1 MPLTAFVRRWPVS
14 FPLSKAAEIAVNPTA
29 GPECPLAFHLPR
41 FYVTFDAVFPNC
53 RTVIKLARYRHVGFD
68 PPLTPNLAL
77 GHRVRT
83 GRAVTHHATLRDMS
97 PILANQRP
105 PQGGTA
111 EPILGSHMVAVL
123 QRQATVLGDKVAFR
137 FISGAGREDVE
148 LSYCGLRDRAMAIA
162 AELQSRVDPG
172 ARVLLAFPSGLDFV
186 EAFFGCL
193 FAGVVAVPISQP
205 GRRRPITA
213 VQSICAAAKPALVL
227 GSADREEAGATTAA
241 ELSQRLGLTWLAS
254 DRIPT
259 QRLGDWCEP
268 QVSGEDTAFLQ
279 FTSGS
284 TSDPKGVVLSHQNV
298 LSNAGLIQQAFGTS
312 DDSSAVFW
320 LPLHH
325 DMGLI
330 GGVVQPMYC
339 GGTST
344 LLAPAAFLQ
353 RPALWL
359 ETISR
364 LRATISGGPDFAY
377 GLCTKKITQAE
388 RDGLDLSSWKV
399 AFTGAERI
407 RPQTLQ
413 RFSAGFAA
421 CGFRPESVF
430 PCYGL
435 AEATLM
441 ATGGPCGVV
450 PTVVHL
456 DPGGL
461 AEHVVKEVPRDAK
474 GAVSFVGCGNALAG
488 QRVVIVDPQLCRP
501 CPDGRVGEIWV
512 QGKSVSSGYYENP
525 EATARV
531 FGARLAEGNEG
542 EFLRTGDLGFS
553 RDGQI
558 FVTGRLKDLII
569 VRGRNY
575 YPEDIEYVVER
586 ADANFRAG
594 HCAAF
599 SVEVEQEE
607 RLVVVQE
614 VDPRSRGLDGPAAC
628 QAVRQAIAA
637 NFEVEI
643 HSIVLTKAGMVPKTT
658 SGKRRRAACR
668 EFYLRDQLETQARW
682 TAEVRNEVPSP
693 TANGHP
699 QLAHQPT
706 AKEIERWLLK
716 RIAER
721 LGLTGSQ
728 IDVDKPFLE
737 MGMGSLDAVEVA
749 ADLQD
754 WLGHHLSPTAIY
766 NYPSISC
773 LANWL
778 AKPAGKPTASE
789 QQPAVSSAI
798 SLMNP
803 DVDPDSLLREVQG
816 LSEEDMNAFIMA
828 SMTQQPREA

>member
-1 MPLTAFVRRWPVS
+1 M
-14 FPLSKAAEIAVNPTA
+14 
-29 GPECPLAFHLPR
+29 
-41 FYVTFDAVFPNC
+41 
-53 RTVIKLARYRHVGFD
+53 
-68 PPLTPNLAL
+68 
-77 GHRVRT
+77 
-83 GRAVTHHATLRDMS
+83 RDMS
-97 PILANQRP
+97 PIRANQRP
-105 PQGGTA
+105 PQGGA
-111 EPILGSHMVAVL
+111 SEPVVGSHMVSVL

-137 FISGAGREDVE
+137 FVSGAGRADVE

-162 AELQSRVDPG
+162 AELQSRVAPG
-172 ARVLLAFPSGLDFV
+172 SRVLLAFPSGLDFV

-213 VQSICAAAKPALVL
+213 VQSICDTARPALVL

-241 ELSQRLGLTWLAS
+241 ELAQRLGLNWLAS

-259 QRLGDWCEP
+259 ERLGDWSDP
-268 QVSGEDTAFLQ
+268 AVGSQDTAFLQ

-298 LSNAGLIQQAFGTS
+298 LANAGLIRDAFGTS
-312 DDSSAVFW
+312 DQSSAVFW

-330 GGVVQPMYC
+330 GGIVQPLYC

-377 GLCTKKITQAE
+377 GLCSKKITAAE
-388 RDGLDLSSWKV
+388 REGLDLSSWKV

-413 RFSAGFAA
+413 RFSDTFAD
-421 CGFRPESVF
+421 CGFTPDSFF

-441 ATGGPCGVV
+441 ATGGPRGVA

-456 DPGGL
+456 DSAAL
-461 AEHVVKEVPRDAK
+461 AEHVVKDLPRGDK
-474 GAVSFVGCGNALAG
+474 HGVSFVGCGEALAG
-488 QRVVIVDPQLCRP
+488 QRVLIVEPNSGRP
-501 CPDGRVGEIWV
+501 CLDGNVGEIWV
-512 QGKSVSSGYYENP
+512 QGPSVSTGYHENP

-531 FGARLAEGNEG
+531 FGARLADGGEG

-586 ADANFRAG
+586 ADAGFRAG

-614 VDPRSRGLDGPAAC
+614 VDPRNRGLDGAAAC

-637 NFEVEI
+637 NFEIEV
-643 HSIVLTKAGMVPKTT
+643 HSIVLTNAGMVPKTT

-668 EFYLRDQLETQARW
+668 EFYLRDQLEAQARW
-682 TAEVRNEVPSP
+682 TAEVRSEVSSP
-693 TANGHP
+693 AINGQP
-699 QLAHQPT
+699 KLAHQPT

-716 RIAER
+716 RIADR
-721 LGLTGSQ
+721 LCLTGAQ

-754 WLGHHLSPTAIY
+754 WLGRHLSPTAIY

-773 LANWL
+773 LASWL
-778 AKPAGKPTASE
+778 AKPADQLTASNH
-789 QQPAVSSAI
+789 QLAVSSAI
-798 SLMNP
+798 SLTNP
-803 DVDPDSLLREVQG
+803 DADSRSLLREVEG
-816 LSEEDMNAFIMA
+816 LSEEDMAAFIMA
-828 SMTQQPREA
+828 SMAQQGGER